1 MKRRVRAAI
10 LGAMLHGGA
19 HAAEQVATSAPSPDE
34 GQKQPVAVKQQVSPN
49 KKAKG
54 ERKNANQS
62 LSAVRDQSKAEVKQ
76 GSPTETPPEAT
87 EQSLQLRG
95 VRG

>member
-1 MKRRVRAAI
+1 M
-10 LGAMLHGGA
+10 HGGA
-19 HAAEQVATSAPSPDE
+19 HAAEQVATSAPSPGE
-34 GQKQPVAVKQQVSPN
+34 GQKQPAAVKQQISS
-49 KKAKG
+49 KKAKA

-62 LSAVRDQSKAEVKQ
+62 LSAAIDKPKAEVKP
-76 GSPTETPPEAT
+76 GSPPETPPEAT

>member
-19 HAAEQVATSAPSPDE
+19 HAAEQGATAAPGE
-34 GQKQPVAVKQQVSPN
+34 GQKQPAAVKQQISAG
-49 KKAKG
+49 KKAKA
-54 ERKNANQS
+54 ERKNINQP
-62 LSAVRDQSKAEVKQ
+62 LNAVTEQPKAEVKQ
-76 GSPTETPPEAT
+76 GSLTETPPEAT
-87 EQSLQLRG
+87 EQSVQLRG